1 MLIVREAVLLL
12 AAESETFT
20 VNDVVVPA
28 VGVPEIRPAVLR
40 VKPEGSV
47 PEATDHV

>member
-20 VNDVVVPA
+20 VNDAVDPA
-28 VGVPEIRPAVLR
+28 LGVPDIRPAELR

-47 PEATDHV
+47 PEVTDHV